1 MDDQKKIIKD
11 DINFLEYP
19 NWVVDRKNKATV
31 WTIQKEHG
39 IYQVM
44 SPLGLPKHFDK
55 IVMYF
60 LLYKLHRETGFEKY
74 SLTTNRY
81 EIAKAIFGEKIG
93 GSKAYARIMNAIKKW
108 QSIAINFE
116 GVFYEGDGYTIR
128 GFSIIDEYTL
138 RKETGE
144 LTVRFSEAYVNQL
157 KETKFYKLID
167 FDQYKKLHKTSSA
180 RLYEILVKQF
190 KDRNEW
196 AIGIKTLA
204 EKITFEK
211 REGAKDYYPSDI
223 LRYLKPSINELNK
236 KTDLYIDFQY
246 NKETQVCIFKKL
258 SKPKELYVPAVT
270 VKEKK
275 PKRAESDNQIAL
287 CMVYFNSLT
296 TDEQEKIHDGIK
308 RSPYCKYIPNEDA
321 RIFAYMTSAKLWGAE
336 N

>member
-19 NWVVDRKNKATV
+19 NWVVDRKNKATI

-39 IYQVM
+39 TYQVM

-55 IVMYF
+55 IVVYF
-60 LLYKLHRETGFEKY
+60 LLYKLYREKNLETY
-74 SLTTNRY
+74 SITTNRY
-81 EIAKAIFGEKIG
+81 EIAKNIFGGHHFGKNI
-93 GSKAYARIMNAIKKW
+93 YTRIMNALKKW
-108 QSIAINFE
+108 QSISINFE
-116 GVFYEGDGYTIR
+116 GVFYEDDGYTIR
-128 GFSIIDEYTL
+128 GFSIIDEYIL

-144 LTVRFSEAYVNQL
+144 LFVRFSEAYVNQL
-157 KETKFYKLID
+157 KESKFYKLID

-180 RLYEILVKQF
+180 RLYEILAKQF

-223 LRYLKPSINELNK
+223 LRYIKPSINELNK
-236 KTDLYIDFQY
+236 KTDLYIEFQY
-246 NKETQVCIFKKL
+246 NKETQVCVFKKV
-258 SKPKELYVPAVT
+258 SKPKELYVPAV
-270 VKEKK
+270 KEKK
-275 PKRAESDNQIAL
+275 PKKTEAENQVAT

-296 TDEQEKIHDGIK
+296 SDEQKEIHDGIK
-308 RSPYCKYIPNEDA
+308 RSPFLQFIPNEDA
-321 RIFAYMTSAKLWGAE
+321 RIYAYMTSVNLWQSS
-336 N
+336 